1 MGLNRD
7 LFNFSAKVGCLE
19 GYLYERKDAD
29 ISTLP
34 NWVGNIEKMY
44 RNLPAKAKRDFL
56 EDYKDILEKILQSS
70 EKILKKEDGVLTKLK
85 SMIADISCNPPLKG
99 LFSAEQKHN
108 SNS

>member
-1 MGLNRD
+1 MGLNKD

-44 RNLPAKAKRDFL
+44 WNLPSEVKGDFL
-56 EDYKDILEKILQSS
+56 EDYKNILEKILQSS
-70 EKILKKEDGVLTKLK
+70 EELLKKEDGVLIKLRD
-85 SMIADISCNPPLKG
+85 MIADISRR
-99 LFSAEQKHN
+99 
-108 SNS
+108 

>member
-19 GYLYERKDAD
+19 GYLYERKDAN

-44 RNLPAKAKRDFL
+44 RSLPAEVKGDFL
-56 EDYKDILEKILQSS
+56 EDYKNILEKILESS
-70 EKILKKEDGVLTKLK
+70 EKILEEEEGVLTKLR
-85 SMIADISCNPPLKG
+85 SMIADISCNPP
-99 LFSAEQKHN
+99 
-108 SNS
+108 

>member
-19 GYLYERKDAD
+19 GYLYERKEAD

-44 RNLPAKAKRDFL
+44 RNLPEKAKRDFL
-56 EDYKDILEKILQSS
+56 EDYKHILEKILQSY
-70 EKILKKEDGVLTKLK
+70 EKILKKDDGVLTKLK
-85 SMIADISCNPPLKG
+85 RMIADISSNPL
-99 LFSAEQKHN
+99 
-108 SNS
+108 